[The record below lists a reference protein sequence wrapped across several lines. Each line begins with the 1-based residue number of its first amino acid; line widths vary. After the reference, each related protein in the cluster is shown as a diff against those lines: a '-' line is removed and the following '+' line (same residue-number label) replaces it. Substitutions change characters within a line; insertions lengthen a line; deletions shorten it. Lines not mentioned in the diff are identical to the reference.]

1 MRHSPKCWN
10 LLIAAIAALVFFACG
25 AQAQYDRYDRSY
37 QRYDQ
42 YDRYY
47 RHYAPYGGYAR
58 RDWRR
63 PPPDEFHR
71 EPVRHKKPKHP
82 AKPTKKAEEKS
93 AKGPFQ
99 IVVSIATQRIYLYG
113 ADGLVRESKVSTGMR
128 GHSTPTGIFSV
139 IGKDY
144 YHRSN
149 IYSGAPMPL
158 MQRITWS
165 GIALHQGV
173 LPGYPASHGC
183 IRMTASFAKFL
194 WHTVKRDTRVIVVR
208 SEIEPPA
215 PITSPKLF
223 VPIANPV
230 EQTKTATL
238 IAKDVV
244 KEEAPLL
251 QVAAIEAAVET
262 KPSETVSSAGKTERN
277 FYKPPIM
284 PARKGHVAVFISR
297 KTGKLY
303 VRYANTPLFEAPIK
317 IKDKEQLIGTHVFTA
332 IEPSADGKEM
342 KWVSVSIPTPIET
355 KRPRKNSRRQV
366 ADIADKSPVPAGP
379 QTAARALER
388 IEIPKDAAEK
398 IGVLLSPGSSLT
410 ISDYGMSDET
420 GDGTEFIIRTR

>member
-1 MRHSPKCWN
+1 MRRSPRLWKP
-10 LLIAAIAALVFFACG
+10 LIAAAASLAIFA
-25 AQAQYDRYDRSY
+25 AEAHAQYDPR
-37 QRYDQ
+37 

-47 RHYAPYGGYAR
+47 RNYDRYDGFRRYDRYHGYE
-58 RDWRR
+58 R
-63 PPPDEFHR
+63 PRPDELR
-71 EPVRHKKPKHP
+71 RKPVRHKKPRHKTEI
-82 AKPTKKAEEKS
+82 KRAEEKP

-99 IVVSIATQRIYLYG
+99 IVVSIASQRIYLYG
-113 ADGLVRESKVSTGMR
+113 ADGLIRESKVSTGMR

-139 IGKDY
+139 IEKDY

-165 GIALHQGV
+165 GIALHEGV

-183 IRMTASFAKFL
+183 IRMKADFAKFL

-208 SEIEPPA
+208 SKIEPPA
-215 PITSPKLF
+215 PITSLKLF
-223 VPIANPV
+223 VRVTKPI
-230 EQTKTATL
+230 EQAKAVTS
-238 IAKDVV
+238 IAKDTA

-251 QVAAIEAAVET
+251 QVASNDAAVEI
-262 KPSETVSSAGKTERN
+262 KPGEPVSTAGETMRD

-303 VRYANTPLFEAPIK
+303 VRYANTPLFETPVE
-317 IKDKEQLIGTHVFTA
+317 IKDKEQPIGTHVFTA
-332 IEPSADGKEM
+332 TEPSENGKQM
-342 KWVSVSIPTPIET
+342 KWVAVSIPTPAAAEH
-355 KRPRKNSRRQV
+355 PRKKSRRKV
-366 ADIADKSPVPAGP
+366 ADLAEKPSLPAEP

-388 IEIPKDAAEK
+388 VEIPKAAAEK
-398 IGVLLSPGSSLT
+398 IGELLSPGSSLT
-410 ISDYGMSDET
+410 ISDYGISDET